1 MKTSELSEFDLFLFH
16 QGTNFRAY
24 EMLGAHVMEQNGK
37 KGVRF
42 TVWAPHAKEVSV
54 VGDFNNWD
62 TRVNKMSKLGD
73 GEIWNLF
80 IPDVGPGTVYKYAI
94 LPQHEG
100 PHIMK
105 ADPYGFFAEKK
116 PETASIVYDM
126 GNYKWKDSKWS
137 KFKEDHP
144 SYTRPM
150 LTYEVHLGSWRRTPD
165 GEYLSYMDMADQ
177 LVDYVKSMNYTHI
190 ELMPLCEHPFD
201 GSWGYQATGYYAVTS
216 RYGTPDEFRYLVDRA
231 HQAGIGIIMDW
242 VPGHFCKDNQGLRDF
257 DGQNLYE
264 SDNIQRADNA
274 GWGTVNFDYGRT
286 EVQSFLI
293 SNAMFWMDQYHID
306 GLRIDAVANMLYLNY
321 GRQDGD
327 WVPNKF
333 GGDGNL
339 EAIDFLHK
347 LNEAVFK
354 NYPQALMI
362 AEESTSWPNISKP
375 VYMGGMGF
383 NYKWNM
389 GWMNDIL
396 RYVSLDPVYRKWHH
410 DKLTFSL
417 MYAFSENFVLPLSHD
432 EVVHGKCSLIS
443 KMPGDYW
450 QKFAGL
456 RAFFG
461 YWMAHPGKKLL
472 FMGGEFGQFIEWN
485 FDDSLDW
492 HLVEQYEKHTQM
504 LEYSRALNKFYVDH
518 KAFWEVD
525 FDWRGF
531 EWIDCDN
538 ADDSLVSFIRKAEDG
553 SFIIAISNFTPEVR
567 HGYRFGVPEAGVYR
581 EIFNSDAEEYGGS
594 NVLNDYDIVSED
606 VEWQGKAKSILVTVP
621 PLATIY
627 LELQSPSDD
636 GVKKKTTPKK
646 TTVKAKAAATKTK
659 TTAAK
664 TKTSAKAKKEETDTE
679 ESTAK
684 KKTAVKKTATAK
696 KTTTTTKT
704 TTTKKTATAKKTTT
718 AKKTAA
724 TKTAAAKAEAE
735 EETKP
740 KTTRTR
746 KTAVKAKEDGEKE
759 VKPKTTRG
767 RKPKAEAAQEA
778 ETKPKTRTRKATTAK
793 AKEDGSKTAAKKAE
807 VSEKTKKTTRGRKK
821 TEE

>member
-1 MKTSELSEFDLFLFH
+1 METSELSEYDLFLFH
-16 QGTNFRAY
+16 QGTNYRAY
-24 EMLGAHVMEQNGK
+24 EMLGAHIMEQNGK

-116 PETASIVYDM
+116 PETASIVYEL
-126 GNYKWKDSKWS
+126 GNYKWKDSKWA

-216 RYGTPDEFRYLVDRA
+216 RYGTPDEFRYLVDKA

-396 RYVSLDPVYRKWHH
+396 RYISLDPIYRKWHH
-410 DKLTFSL
+410 GKLTFSL

-567 HGYRFGVPEAGVYR
+567 HGYRFGVPAAGVYR
-581 EIFNSDAEEYGGS
+581 EIFNSDAEEFGGS

-606 VEWQGKAKSILVTVP
+606 MEWQGKTNSILVTVP

-636 GVKKKTTPKK
+636 GVKKKTTAKKTTAKK
-646 TTVKAKAAATKTK
+646 TTVKAKATS
-659 TTAAK
+659 AAK
-664 TKTSAKAKKEETDTE
+664 TRTTARAKKDEPEKA

-684 KKTAVKKTATAK
+684 KTTVKKAS
-696 KTTTTTKT
+696 TTKKT
-704 TTTKKTATAKKTTT
+704 TTTKKTATAKKTT
-718 AKKTAA
+718 A

-746 KTAVKAKEDGEKE
+746 KTAVKAKEDGAKE

-767 RKPKAEAAQEA
+767 RKPKAETAQEA
-778 ETKPKTRTRKATTAK
+778 ETKPKPRTRKATTAK
-793 AKEDGSKTAAKKAE
+793 AKEDGSKTAAKKEE
-807 VSEKTKKTTRGRKK
+807 VSEKPKKTTRGRKK